1 MYRVQQRV
9 FCRVRAV
16 ALIVGLISVISLPAH
31 ARLYKWTDAEGNT
44 IYSQTP
50 PPTETRA
57 GHTELNGRGLK
68 LREVEAPLTEA
79 EKAARAARD
88 KAEAETA
95 ALIAWEEREDR
106 MLLESFPSLEAL
118 EQARD
123 FRLETLDQ
131 KIVYLTSRRSDATS
145 RLERNGDRI
154 SNFRRKKLDIPEQLA
169 IEKVTLDHDILKL
182 SERIAN
188 TELERAVVAAGFAA
202 DRARY
207 MRIKADRKAKLAG
220 G

>member
-1 MYRVQQRV
+1 MYRVRQRV
-9 FCRVRAV
+9 FNRLRAI
-16 ALIVGLISVISLPAH
+16 ALITGLISMISLPVH

-57 GHTELNGRGLK
+57 GHTELNERGLT
-68 LREVEAPLTEA
+68 LREVEAPLSEEEKVAREVEA
-79 EKAARAARD
+79 RK
-88 KAEAETA
+88 KAETA
-95 ALIAWEEREDR
+95 ALLAWEEREDR

-131 KIVYLTSRRSDATS
+131 KIRYLTSRRSDANS
-145 RLERNGDRI
+145 KLERNGDRI

-169 IEKVTLDHDILKL
+169 VEKVTLDHDILKL
-182 SERIAN
+182 GERIAN

-207 MRIKADRKAKLAG
+207 MRIMAERKAKLAG

>member
-1 MYRVQQRV
+1 M
-9 FCRVRAV
+9 
-16 ALIVGLISVISLPAH
+16 
-31 ARLYKWTDAEGNT
+31 
-44 IYSQTP
+44 
-50 PPTETRA
+50 
-57 GHTELNGRGLK
+57 
-68 LREVEAPLTEA
+68 EAPLTEE
-79 EKAARAARD
+79 EKVAREVEAR
-88 KAEAETA
+88 KKAETA
-95 ALIAWEEREDR
+95 ALLAWEEREDQ

-131 KIVYLTSRRSDATS
+131 KIRYLTSRRSDANS
-145 RLERNGDRI
+145 KLERNGDRI

-169 IEKVTLDHDILKL
+169 VEKVTLDHDILKL
-182 SERIAN
+182 GERIAN

-207 MRIKADRKAKLAG
+207 MRIMAERKAKLAG

>member
-1 MYRVQQRV
+1 M
-9 FCRVRAV
+9 
-16 ALIVGLISVISLPAH
+16 ISLPVH

-57 GHTELNGRGLK
+57 GHTELNERGLT
-68 LREVEAPLTEA
+68 LREVEAPLTEE
-79 EKAARAARD
+79 EKVAREVEAR
-88 KAEAETA
+88 KKAETA
-95 ALIAWEEREDR
+95 ALLAWEEREDQ

-131 KIVYLTSRRSDATS
+131 KIRYLTSRRSDANS
-145 RLERNGDRI
+145 KLERNGDRI

-169 IEKVTLDHDILKL
+169 VEKVTLDHDILKL
-182 SERIAN
+182 GERIAN

-207 MRIKADRKAKLAG
+207 MRIMAERKAKLAG

>member
-1 MYRVQQRV
+1 M
-9 FCRVRAV
+9 
-16 ALIVGLISVISLPAH
+16 ISLPVH

-57 GHTELNGRGLK
+57 GHTELNERGLT
-68 LREVEAPLTEA
+68 LREVEAPLSEEEKVAREVEA
-79 EKAARAARD
+79 RK
-88 KAEAETA
+88 KAETA
-95 ALIAWEEREDR
+95 ALLAWEEREDR

-131 KIVYLTSRRSDATS
+131 KIRYLTSRRSDANS
-145 RLERNGDRI
+145 KLERNGDRI

-169 IEKVTLDHDILKL
+169 VEKVTLDHDILKL
-182 SERIAN
+182 GERIAN

-207 MRIKADRKAKLAG
+207 MRIMAERKAKLAG

>member
-1 MYRVQQRV
+1 MYRVRQRV
-9 FCRVRAV
+9 FNRLRAI
-16 ALIVGLISVISLPAH
+16 ALITGLISMISLPVH

-57 GHTELNGRGLK
+57 GHTELNERGLT
-68 LREVEAPLTEA
+68 LREVEAPLSEEEKVAREVEA
-79 EKAARAARD
+79 RK
-88 KAEAETA
+88 KAETA
-95 ALIAWEEREDR
+95 ALLAWEEREDR

-131 KIVYLTSRRSDATS
+131 K
-145 RLERNGDRI
+145 
-154 SNFRRKKLDIPEQLA
+154 
-169 IEKVTLDHDILKL
+169 EKVTLDHDILKL
-182 SERIAN
+182 GERIAN

-207 MRIKADRKAKLAG
+207 MRIMAERKAKLAG